1 VRHPVPSVAPI
12 VRCTSSADG
21 RLDVYDAMADSRIGV
36 AYAGLADL
44 VMPAQA
50 HAA

>member
-1 VRHPVPSVAPI
+1 VAQI

-21 RLDVYDAMADSRIGV
+21 RLDVYDVMADSRIGV
-36 AYAGLADL
+36 ADAGLADL
-44 VMPAQA
+44 LIPAQA